1 MQMCP
6 WSGWEAGGSM
16 QTRGRCLHVDKLG
29 WLPTRL
35 RAPVGPAAVPAKVA
49 SLSRHPLSLGPYL
62 LRIALDLTLIHFL
75 LPEQLPPV
83 SEYLHS
89 WSPQRFSLPVA
100 NPTTS
105 SSPPPRARSARRLPP
120 QPPQPSRSPRDRPI
134 TTPGVRAGVSLLLP
148 PVPSEPPPSPWPAG
162 MQVSIAC
169 TEQNLRSRS
178 SEDRLCGPRPG
189 PGGGNG
195 GPVGGGHGNPS
206 GGGGSGFKA
215 RAALVPRP
223 PAPAG
228 ALRESTGRSTGMKY
242 RNLGKSGLR
251 VSCLGLGTWVTF
263 GSQISDE
270 TAEDVLTIAYEHGIN
285 LFDTAEVYAA
295 GKAERTLGNIL
306 KRKGWRRSSYVI
318 TTKIFG
324 GGQAETERGLSR
336 KHIIEGLRG
345 SLERLQLEY
354 VDIVFAN
361 RSDPNSPMEE
371 IVRAMT
377 YVINQGLALYW
388 GTSRWGAAEIM
399 EAYSMARQFNL
410 IPPVCEQVE
419 HHLFQREKAEM
430 QLPELYHK
438 IGVGSVTWSPL
449 ACGLITSKYD
459 GRLPDSCRA
468 SIKGYQWLKD
478 KVQSE
483 DGKKQQA
490 KAMDLLPI
498 AHQLGCT
505 VAQLAIAWCLR
516 SEGVSSVLLGVSSE
530 EQLMEHLGSLQVL
543 SQLTPQMVMEIDGLL
558 GNKSHSKK

>member
-1 MQMCP
+1 
-6 WSGWEAGGSM
+6 
-16 QTRGRCLHVDKLG
+16 
-29 WLPTRL
+29 
-35 RAPVGPAAVPAKVA
+35 
-49 SLSRHPLSLGPYL
+49 
-62 LRIALDLTLIHFL
+62 
-75 LPEQLPPV
+75 
-83 SEYLHS
+83 
-89 WSPQRFSLPVA
+89 
-100 NPTTS
+100 
-105 SSPPPRARSARRLPP
+105 
-120 QPPQPSRSPRDRPI
+120 
-134 TTPGVRAGVSLLLP
+134 
-148 PVPSEPPPSPWPAG
+148 

-195 GPVGGGHGNPS
+195 GPVGAGHGNPP
-206 GGGGSGFKA
+206 GGGGSGPKA
-215 RAALVPRP
+215 RAAVVPRP

-228 ALRESTGRSTGMKY
+228 ALRESTGRGTGMKY

-270 TAEDVLTIAYEHGIN
+270 TAEDVLTVAYEHGVN

-306 KRKGWRRSSYVI
+306 KSKGWRRSSYVI
-318 TTKIFG
+318 TTKIFW

-345 SLERLQLEY
+345 SLERLQLGY

-361 RSDPNSPMEE
+361 RLDPNSPMEE

-399 EAYSMARQFNL
+399 
-410 IPPVCEQVE
+410 
-419 HHLFQREKAEM
+419 REKVEM

-438 IGVGSVTWSPL
+438 IGSQSPHPCLSLGLTITEIPFPHPVLSVLGVGSVTWSPL

-459 GRLPDSCRA
+459 GRVPDTCRVT
-468 SIKGYQWLKD
+468 IKGYQWHKD

-490 KAMDLLPI
+490 KVMDLLPI

-516 SEGVSSVLLGVSSE
+516 SEGVSSVLLGVSSAQ
-530 EQLMEHLGSLQVL
+530 QLVEHLGALQVL
-543 SQLTPQMVMEIDGLL
+543 SQLTPQTVMEIDGLL
-558 GNKSHSKK
+558 GNKPHPKK

>member
-1 MQMCP
+1 MQM
-6 WSGWEAGGSM
+6 SGRFGWEEGGSM
-16 QTRGRCLHVDKLG
+16 QMRRRCLHADELG
-29 WLPTRL
+29 PLPTRL
-35 RAPVGPAAVPAKVA
+35 GAQRVPQRFALKWHLSPAPLPPG
-49 SLSRHPLSLGPYL
+49 SLSSETFTSSSTF
-62 LRIALDLTLIHFL
+62 TLIHFPL
-75 LPEQLPPV
+75 LILAPV
-83 SEYLHS
+83 SPVTEYLHS
-89 WSPQRFSLPVA
+89 WRPARFFPPAA
-100 NPTTS
+100 NLATS
-105 SSPPPRARSARRLPP
+105 SSPPPRARSCLAAPAAASSAFPLCRGSPHYAPRR
-120 QPPQPSRSPRDRPI
+120 QPSGFP
-134 TTPGVRAGVSLLLP
+134 A
-148 PVPSEPPPSPWPAG
+148 PPSRPLGAPSPALAS

-195 GPVGGGHGNPS
+195 GPAGGGHGNPP
-206 GGGGSGFKA
+206 GGGGSGPKA

-228 ALRESTGRSTGMKY
+228 ALRESTGRGTGMKY

-270 TAEDVLTIAYEHGIN
+270 TAEDVLTVAYEHGVN

-306 KRKGWRRSSYVI
+306 RSKGWRRSSYVI
-318 TTKIFG
+318 TTKIFW

-336 KHIIEGLRG
+336 KHII
-345 SLERLQLEY
+345 
-354 VDIVFAN
+354 
-361 RSDPNSPMEE
+361 EE

-410 IPPVCEQVE
+410 IPPVCEQAE
-419 HHLFQREKAEM
+419 HHLFQREKVEM

-438 IGVGSVTWSPL
+438 IGVGSVTWYPL

-459 GRLPDSCRA
+459 GRVPDTCRA
-468 SIKGYQWLKD
+468 SIKSYQWLKD

-490 KAMDLLPI
+490 KVMDLLPV

-516 SEGVSSVLLGVSSE
+516 SEGVSSVLLGVSSA
-530 EQLMEHLGSLQVL
+530 EQLIEHLGALQVL
-543 SQLTPQMVMEIDGLL
+543 SQLTPQTVMEIDGLL
-558 GNKSHSKK
+558 GNKPHSKK

>member
-1 MQMCP
+1 
-6 WSGWEAGGSM
+6 
-16 QTRGRCLHVDKLG
+16 
-29 WLPTRL
+29 
-35 RAPVGPAAVPAKVA
+35 
-49 SLSRHPLSLGPYL
+49 
-62 LRIALDLTLIHFL
+62 
-75 LPEQLPPV
+75 
-83 SEYLHS
+83 
-89 WSPQRFSLPVA
+89 
-100 NPTTS
+100 
-105 SSPPPRARSARRLPP
+105 
-120 QPPQPSRSPRDRPI
+120 
-134 TTPGVRAGVSLLLP
+134 
-148 PVPSEPPPSPWPAG
+148 

-178 SEDRLCGPRPG
+178 SEDRLCGGRPG
-189 PGGGNG
+189 PGGASNPA
-195 GPVGGGHGNPS
+195 GPPPALKTRGAPPS
-206 GGGGSGFKA
+206 G
-215 RAALVPRP
+215 RP
-223 PAPAG
+223 PAAPGPTASG
-228 ALRESTGRSTGMKY
+228 PLRETTGRATGMKY

-270 TAEDVLTIAYEHGIN
+270 MAENVMTVAYENGVN

-306 KRKGWRRSSYVI
+306 KNKGWRRSSYIV
-318 TTKIFG
+318 TTKIFW

-345 SLERLQLEY
+345 SLERLQLSY

-399 EAYSMARQFNL
+399 EAYSVARQFNL
-410 IPPVCEQVE
+410 IPPVCEQAE
-419 HHLFQREKAEM
+419 YHLFQRDKVET

-449 ACGLITSKYD
+449 ACGLITGKYD
-459 GRLPDSCRA
+459 GRVPETCRA
-468 SIKGYQWLKD
+468 AIKGYQWLKD
-478 KVQSE
+478 KVLSE

-490 KAMDLLPI
+490 KVMDLLPI
-498 AHQLGCT
+498 AQRLHCT

-530 EQLMEHLGSLQVL
+530 EQLLENLGALQVL
-543 SQLTPQMVMEIDGLL
+543 GQLTPQTVLEIDGLL
-558 GNKSHSKK
+558 GNKPHSKK

>member
-1 MQMCP
+1 
-6 WSGWEAGGSM
+6 
-16 QTRGRCLHVDKLG
+16 
-29 WLPTRL
+29 
-35 RAPVGPAAVPAKVA
+35 
-49 SLSRHPLSLGPYL
+49 
-62 LRIALDLTLIHFL
+62 
-75 LPEQLPPV
+75 
-83 SEYLHS
+83 
-89 WSPQRFSLPVA
+89 
-100 NPTTS
+100 
-105 SSPPPRARSARRLPP
+105 
-120 QPPQPSRSPRDRPI
+120 
-134 TTPGVRAGVSLLLP
+134 
-148 PVPSEPPPSPWPAG
+148 

-195 GPVGGGHGNPS
+195 GPTGAGHGNPP
-206 GGGGSGFKA
+206 GGGGSGPKA

-228 ALRESTGRSTGMKY
+228 ALRESTGRGTGMKY
-242 RNLGKSGLR
+242 RESSLPRLTGSCQTQGMPLSFPPYPWEGQGCTDLHATRISRLCPLQWNVLGNLGKSGLR
-251 VSCLGLGTWVTF
+251 VSCLGLGTWLTF

-270 TAEDVLTIAYEHGIN
+270 TAEDVLTVAYEHGVN

-306 KRKGWRRSSYVI
+306 KSKGWRRSSYVI
-318 TTKIFG
+318 TTKIFW

-336 KHIIEGLRG
+336 KHII
-345 SLERLQLEY
+345 
-354 VDIVFAN
+354 
-361 RSDPNSPMEE
+361 EE

-410 IPPVCEQVE
+410 IPPVCEQAE
-419 HHLFQREKAEM
+419 HHLFQREKVEM

-438 IGVGSVTWSPL
+438 IGVGSVTWYPL
-449 ACGLITSKYD
+449 PCGLITSKYD
-459 GRLPDSCRA
+459 GRVPDTCRA

-490 KAMDLLPI
+490 KVMDLLPV

-516 SEGVSSVLLGVSSE
+516 SEGVSSVLLGVSSA
-530 EQLMEHLGSLQVL
+530 EQLMEHLGALQVL
-543 SQLTPQMVMEIDGLL
+543 SQLTPQTVMEIDGLL
-558 GNKSHSKK
+558 GNKPHSKK

>member
-1 MQMCP
+1 
-6 WSGWEAGGSM
+6 
-16 QTRGRCLHVDKLG
+16 
-29 WLPTRL
+29 
-35 RAPVGPAAVPAKVA
+35 
-49 SLSRHPLSLGPYL
+49 
-62 LRIALDLTLIHFL
+62 
-75 LPEQLPPV
+75 
-83 SEYLHS
+83 
-89 WSPQRFSLPVA
+89 
-100 NPTTS
+100 
-105 SSPPPRARSARRLPP
+105 
-120 QPPQPSRSPRDRPI
+120 
-134 TTPGVRAGVSLLLP
+134 
-148 PVPSEPPPSPWPAG
+148 

-189 PGGGNG
+189 PGAGNG
-195 GPVGGGHGNPS
+195 GPVGGGHGNPP
-206 GGGGSGFKA
+206 GGGGSGPKA
-215 RAALVPRP
+215 RAAVVPRTL
-223 PAPAG
+223 APAG
-228 ALRESTGRSTGMKY
+228 ALRESTRRATGMKY

-270 TAEDVLTIAYEHGIN
+270 TAEDVLTVAYEHGVN

-318 TTKIFG
+318 TTKIFW

-345 SLERLQLEY
+345 SLERLQLGY

-361 RSDPNSPMEE
+361 HSDPNSPMEE

-410 IPPVCEQVE
+410 IPPVCEQAE
-419 HHLFQREKAEM
+419 HHLFQREKVEM

-438 IGVGSVTWSPL
+438 IGSQLHQPYLSLGFTITEIPFPTHPILFLGVGSVTWSPL
-449 ACGLITSKYD
+449 ACGLITSKYE
-459 GRLPDSCRA
+459 GQVPDTCRA
-468 SIKGYQWLKD
+468 TIKGYQWLKD
-478 KVQSE
+478 KVLSE
-483 DGKKQQA
+483 DGKKQQTRV
-490 KAMDLLPI
+490 MDLLPI

-505 VAQLAIAWCLR
+505 VAQLAIGAEPTDPADGDRDRRTTREHTTFQEIVLQGRRAPSLDLLHPYPELLR
-516 SEGVSSVLLGVSSE
+516 RSSLPPAPVSPHTAVTTRVAPTINEFRLE
-530 EQLMEHLGSLQVL
+530 
-543 SQLTPQMVMEIDGLL
+543 
-558 GNKSHSKK
+558 

>member
-1 MQMCP
+1 
-6 WSGWEAGGSM
+6 
-16 QTRGRCLHVDKLG
+16 
-29 WLPTRL
+29 
-35 RAPVGPAAVPAKVA
+35 
-49 SLSRHPLSLGPYL
+49 
-62 LRIALDLTLIHFL
+62 
-75 LPEQLPPV
+75 
-83 SEYLHS
+83 
-89 WSPQRFSLPVA
+89 
-100 NPTTS
+100 
-105 SSPPPRARSARRLPP
+105 
-120 QPPQPSRSPRDRPI
+120 
-134 TTPGVRAGVSLLLP
+134 
-148 PVPSEPPPSPWPAG
+148 

-169 TEQNLRSRS
+169 TEQNLRSRG
-178 SEDRLCGPRPG
+178 SEDRLCGPRPV

-195 GPVGGGHGNPS
+195 GPVGGVHGNPP
-206 GGGGSGFKA
+206 GGGGSGPKA
-215 RAALVPRP
+215 RAAVVPRAP
-223 PAPAG
+223 GPAG
-228 ALRESTGRSTGMKY
+228 ALRESTGRGTGMKY

-270 TAEDVLTIAYEHGIN
+270 TAEDVLTVAYEHGVN

-306 KRKGWRRSSYVI
+306 RSKGWRRSSYVI
-318 TTKIFG
+318 TTKIFW

-345 SLERLQLEY
+345 SLERLQLGY

-410 IPPVCEQVE
+410 IPPVCEQAE
-419 HHLFQREKAEM
+419 HHLFQREKVEM

-459 GRLPDSCRA
+459 GRVPDPCRA
-468 SIKGYQWLKD
+468 TIKGYQWLRD
-478 KVQSE
+478 KVQNE
-483 DGKKQQA
+483 DGKKQHA
-490 KAMDLLPI
+490 KVMDLLPI
-498 AHQLGCT
+498 AQHLGCT
-505 VAQLAIAWCLR
+505 VAQLAIGEARPAVDPAGACLLLRHCQAGLSLGRIFFLRDTSTVRTLTVTHQLSYFPPLAPAWCLR
-516 SEGVSSVLLGVSSE
+516 SEGVSSVLLGVSSS
-530 EQLMEHLGSLQVL
+530 EQLIEHLGALQVL
-543 SQLTPQMVMEIDGLL
+543 SQLTPQTVMEIDGLL
-558 GNKSHSKK
+558 GNKPHSKK